1 MTPQLEKVFFN
12 YVLQYKK
19 YFDIV
24 KPHFFRNSQIQFV
37 YGVLRN
43 YILAQSDSKIPT
55 ARQILDMVS
64 LEDKEGQITKEIL
77 KSILQVKLS
86 EYDEKNF
93 LEPKFNAWVLSN
105 RLKTGTVD
113 IIEETRNLDQI
124 SDFDKA
130 IEAADRIKSIV
141 DEMSSTNFVQDD
153 DMGSDFDD
161 PENHVQDSSKF
172 KIKSGFETLDHM
184 LGGGWDIQT
193 LNCIMA
199 ETNNGK
205 CCHFVSKIVLK
216 NKKNDKMSIRDFGT
230 LFSEISKGD
239 YNLLSG
245 KYDRPLYDKFIEAYE
260 VKDLQVL
267 TPNGWVDIEGIGK
280 TVEYDEWLIQTSG
293 GKELICADEHLV
305 YRCDNLNFS
314 DKKCDLTELYTKD
327 LRCSDFIMTKD
338 GPEMIMD
345 IRLTG
350 QKSHMYDLQLSSGS
364 NKQYY
369 TNDILSHNSLW
380 MQNFA
385 FKSADAGYNVLYI
398 TLEMSERKVMKRLGA
413 MRLKIPI
420 NDYDAVSKDSEMIN
434 KRIKSLGSIKEGG
447 DIFDKKV
454 GKIFSKFWAAG
465 TATVSDFDYYL
476 QKLRDKKDIKID
488 LIIVDYI
495 TLVAAPKGLGGDN
508 LYSKGKSLAEG
519 LRALGA
525 KYKCPVI
532 TGVQVAKDAW
542 NSSDITL
549 ESVPESKAIAETAD
563 TFFAIIRTEEMKRQ
577 NIYRFKLL
585 KQRDGDFLKS
595 QIRLNLNPTYLTLEN
610 DQFLDQ

>member
-12 YVLQYKK
+12 FILKYRK

-24 KPHFFRNSQIQFV
+24 KPYFFRNSEIQFV
-37 YGVLRN
+37 YGVVRN
-43 YILAQSDSKIPT
+43 YIVNSSDTQVPT
-55 ARQILDMVS
+55 PRQILDMVN
-64 LEDKEGQITKEIL
+64 LEDKEGIITKEIL
-77 KSILQVKLS
+77 KSILQVDLK

-93 LEPKFNAWVLSN
+93 IEPKFNAWILGN

-113 IIEETRNLDQI
+113 IIDETRNLDTI
-124 SDFDKA
+124 SDFEKA
-130 IEAADRIKSIV
+130 VEAADRIKAIV
-141 DEMSSTNFVQDD
+141 DEMSSTNFVQDE
-153 DMGSDFDD
+153 DMGADFDD
-161 PENHVQDSSKF
+161 PEQHVQDSSKF

-205 CCHFVSKIVLK
+205 
-216 NKKNDKMSIRDFGT
+216 
-230 LFSEISKGD
+230 
-239 YNLLSG
+239 
-245 KYDRPLYDKFIEAYE
+245 
-260 VKDLQVL
+260 
-267 TPNGWVDIEGIGK
+267 
-280 TVEYDEWLIQTSG
+280 
-293 GKELICADEHLV
+293 
-305 YRCDNLNFS
+305 
-314 DKKCDLTELYTKD
+314 
-327 LRCSDFIMTKD
+327 
-338 GPEMIMD
+338 
-345 IRLTG
+345 
-350 QKSHMYDLQLSSGS
+350 
-364 NKQYY
+364 
-369 TNDILSHNSLW
+369 SLW

-385 FKSADAGYNVLYI
+385 VKSADSGYNVLYI

-413 MRLKIPI
+413 MRLRIPI
-420 NDYDAVSKDSEMIN
+420 NDYDNVSKDTEL
-434 KRIKSLGSIKEGG
+434 IKKKIAALSHADGG

-454 GKIFSKFWAAG
+454 GKIMSKFWAAG
-465 TATVSDFDYYL
+465 TATVADFDNYI
-476 QKLRDKKDIKID
+476 QKLKEKRDIKID

-495 TLVAAPKGLGGDN
+495 TLVAAPKGLGADN
-508 LYSKGKSLAEG
+508 LYSKGKNLAEG

-577 NIYRFKLL
+577 NLYRFKLL

-595 QIRLNLNPTYLTLEN
+595 QIRLNLNSTYLTLEN

>member
-12 YVLQYKK
+12 YILAYKK
-19 YFDIV
+19 YFELV
-24 KPHFFRNSQIQFV
+24 KPFFFRNSEIQFV
-37 YGVLRN
+37 YGVIRN
-43 YILAQSDSKIPT
+43 YILSSSDTKIPT
-55 ARQILDMVS
+55 PRQILDMIS
-64 LEDKEGQITKEIL
+64 LEDKEGVITKEIL
-77 KSILQVKLS
+77 KSILQVDLK

-93 LEPKFNAWVLSN
+93 IEPKFNAWILSN

-124 SDFDKA
+124 HDFDKA
-130 IEAADRIKSIV
+130 IEAAERIKLIV

-153 DMGSDFDD
+153 DLGSDFDD

-205 CCHFVSKIVLK
+205 
-216 NKKNDKMSIRDFGT
+216 
-230 LFSEISKGD
+230 
-239 YNLLSG
+239 
-245 KYDRPLYDKFIEAYE
+245 
-260 VKDLQVL
+260 
-267 TPNGWVDIEGIGK
+267 
-280 TVEYDEWLIQTSG
+280 
-293 GKELICADEHLV
+293 
-305 YRCDNLNFS
+305 
-314 DKKCDLTELYTKD
+314 
-327 LRCSDFIMTKD
+327 
-338 GPEMIMD
+338 
-345 IRLTG
+345 
-350 QKSHMYDLQLSSGS
+350 
-364 NKQYY
+364 
-369 TNDILSHNSLW
+369 SLW

-385 FKSADAGYNVLYI
+385 VKSADSGYNVLYI

-420 NDYDAVSKDSEMIN
+420 NDYDTVSKDTDMIK
-434 KRIKSLGSIKEGG
+434 KRIKALGNTKEGG
-447 DIFDKKV
+447 DIFEKKV
-454 GKIFSKFWAAG
+454 GKIYSKFWAAG
-465 TATVSDFDYYL
+465 TATISDFDYYL
-476 QKLRDKKDIKID
+476 QKLKDKKDIKID

-495 TLVAAPKGLGGDN
+495 TLVAAPKGVGADN
-508 LYSKGKSLAEG
+508 LYSKGKALAEG

-577 NIYRFKLL
+577 NLFRFKLL

-595 QIRLNLNPTYLTLEN
+595 QIRLNLNSTYLTLEN

>member
-1 MTPQLEKVFFN
+1 MTPSMEKLFFN
-12 YVLQYKK
+12 YILSYKK
-19 YFDIV
+19 YFEIV
-24 KPHFFRNSQIQFV
+24 KPFFFRNSEIQFV
-37 YGVLRN
+37 YGVVRN
-43 YILAQSDSKIPT
+43 YMINSTDSKIPT
-55 ARQILDMVS
+55 PRQILDMIS
-64 LEDKEGQITKEIL
+64 LEDKEGVITKEIL
-77 KSILQVKLS
+77 KSILQVDLK

-93 LEPKFNAWVLSN
+93 IEPKFNAWVLSN

-113 IIEETRNLDQI
+113 IIDETRNLDQI

-130 IEAADRIKSIV
+130 IEAAERIKIIV

-153 DMGSDFDD
+153 DLGSDFDD

-172 KIKSGFETLDHM
+172 KIKSGLETLDHM

-205 CCHFVSKIVLK
+205 
-216 NKKNDKMSIRDFGT
+216 
-230 LFSEISKGD
+230 
-239 YNLLSG
+239 
-245 KYDRPLYDKFIEAYE
+245 
-260 VKDLQVL
+260 
-267 TPNGWVDIEGIGK
+267 
-280 TVEYDEWLIQTSG
+280 
-293 GKELICADEHLV
+293 
-305 YRCDNLNFS
+305 
-314 DKKCDLTELYTKD
+314 
-327 LRCSDFIMTKD
+327 
-338 GPEMIMD
+338 
-345 IRLTG
+345 
-350 QKSHMYDLQLSSGS
+350 
-364 NKQYY
+364 
-369 TNDILSHNSLW
+369 SLW

-385 FKSADAGYNVLYI
+385 VKSADAGYNVLYI

-420 NDYDAVSKDSEMIN
+420 NDYDSVSKDTDMIK
-434 KRIKSLGSIKEGG
+434 KRIKSLGNIKEGG
-447 DIFDKKV
+447 DIFEKKV
-454 GKIFSKFWAAG
+454 GKIYSKFWAAG
-465 TATVSDFDYYL
+465 TATISDFDYYL
-476 QKLRDKKDIKID
+476 QKLKDKKDIKID

-495 TLVAAPKGLGGDN
+495 TLVAAPKGVGADN
-508 LYSKGKSLAEG
+508 LYTKGKALAEG

-577 NIYRFKLL
+577 NLYRFKLL

>member
-12 YVLQYKK
+12 FILKYRK

-24 KPHFFRNSQIQFV
+24 KPYFFRNSEIQFV
-37 YGVLRN
+37 YGVVRN
-43 YILAQSDSKIPT
+43 YIVNSSDTQVPT
-55 ARQILDMVS
+55 PRQILDMVN
-64 LEDKEGQITKEIL
+64 LEDKEGIITKEIL
-77 KSILQVKLS
+77 KSILQVDLK

-93 LEPKFNAWVLSN
+93 IEPKFNAWILSN

-113 IIEETRNLDQI
+113 IIDETRNLDSI
-124 SDFDKA
+124 SDFEKA
-130 IEAADRIKSIV
+130 VEAADRIKAIV
-141 DEMSSTNFVQDD
+141 DEMSSTNFVQDE
-153 DMGSDFDD
+153 DMGADFDD
-161 PENHVQDSSKF
+161 PEQHVQDSSKF

-205 CCHFVSKIVLK
+205 
-216 NKKNDKMSIRDFGT
+216 
-230 LFSEISKGD
+230 
-239 YNLLSG
+239 
-245 KYDRPLYDKFIEAYE
+245 
-260 VKDLQVL
+260 
-267 TPNGWVDIEGIGK
+267 
-280 TVEYDEWLIQTSG
+280 
-293 GKELICADEHLV
+293 
-305 YRCDNLNFS
+305 
-314 DKKCDLTELYTKD
+314 
-327 LRCSDFIMTKD
+327 
-338 GPEMIMD
+338 
-345 IRLTG
+345 
-350 QKSHMYDLQLSSGS
+350 
-364 NKQYY
+364 
-369 TNDILSHNSLW
+369 SLW

-385 FKSADAGYNVLYI
+385 VKSADSGNNVLYI

-413 MRLKIPI
+413 MRLRIPI
-420 NDYDAVSKDSEMIN
+420 NDYDIVSKDTDL
-434 KRIKSLGSIKEGG
+434 IKKKIAALSHADGG

-454 GKIFSKFWAAG
+454 GKIMSKFWAAG
-465 TATVSDFDYYL
+465 TATVADFDNYI
-476 QKLRDKKDIKID
+476 QKLKEKRDIKID

-495 TLVAAPKGLGGDN
+495 TLVAAPKGLGADN
-508 LYSKGKSLAEG
+508 LYSKGKNLAEG

-595 QIRLNLNPTYLTLEN
+595 QIRLNLNSTYLTLEN